1 MKTKLI
7 ALILII
13 FNIICLI
20 WIIQS
25 SSVISDYWK
34 VKNYKIKMIKQ
45 KRELMEKNSYLK
57 EKLKLAKNYD
67 YLKERIARFK
77 LGLKRRNEKIIKL
90 EKFIDKSKKDYKMIN
105 R

>member
-67 YLKERIARFK
+67 YFKERIARFK
-77 LGLKRRNEKIIKL
+77 LGLKRSDEKIIKL